1 MVKHLTAVESEQKK
15 TISDLEADILAC
27 HSKEAELLAF
37 SEKMTAKNA
46 QLQSEASGTLAK
58 VLNKMTVIINV
69 VVVPAAL
76 RSYNILWREQP
87 ELVMISYIIILTSLA
102 WSK

>member
-1 MVKHLTAVESEQKK
+1 MVKHLTAVENEQKK

-58 VLNKMTVIINV
+58 VLNTITVFVNIVAVFV
-69 VVVPAAL
+69 VVL
-76 RSYNILWREQP
+76 FL
-87 ELVMISYIIILTSLA
+87 LH
-102 WSK
+102 